1 MGLRIGAVTFG
12 GLSSGIDTD
21 EIISQLVELQ
31 RRPVT
36 LLEGRKADFEE
47 KLSILQDLSGRV
59 RTLQSRLRALDNM
72 NLLGTDRSFDEEFKK
87 YTATSS
93 DTDILTATAGGSA
106 QPGTLT
112 VEVTQL
118 AANSR
123 HVSQGYTEKTSE
135 VSTGTLSIT
144 VGGTQT
150 DITID
155 SSNNTVEG
163 LAQAVNDS
171 GADVRAYLL
180 NDGQADPYRIV
191 VEGTKTGAAYDVVV
205 DTSGLAPPQ
214 TRPSFSE
221 TQNAVNAMLTLDP
234 GPNGIDVESST
245 NIFTDVIEG
254 LTLEAVSTA
263 IGNPVSIQVK
273 EDEDAIVSAIQ
284 DLVGAYNDVATLIQE
299 QAEVD
304 PETNRGG
311 PLIGD
316 TTLVSL
322 QRQLSSIVVSVIGE
336 GGIVAAAQI
345 GLSTDTEGKLSLDE
359 DKLREELSSSI
370 DDVASF
376 FSGAGSFAD
385 QLRAVAD
392 TYVDPVDGLL
402 VSRIE
407 GTNSTISDLDS
418 QIERAEDRLE
428 TFEENLVRQFAA
440 LESAI
445 SGFQQQS
452 LFLNQ
457 FLLTLTA

>member
-21 EIISQLVELQ
+21 EIITKLVELQ

-36 LLEGRKADFEE
+36 LLEDRKTDFEE
-47 KLSILQDLSGRV
+47 KLSILQDLATRV
-59 RTLQSRLRALDNM
+59 RTLQTRLRALDNM
-72 NLLGTDRSFDEEFKK
+72 NILGTDRSFDEEFKK
-87 YTATSS
+87 YTTTSG
-93 DTDILTATAGGSA
+93 DTDIITATATSSA

-112 VEVTQL
+112 VEVTNL

-135 VSTGTLSIT
+135 VSTGTFSIT
-144 VGGTQT
+144 VDGTQT

-163 LAQAVNDS
+163 FIQAVNDS
-171 GADVRAYLL
+171 GADVRAFVL

-191 VEGTKTGAAYDVVV
+191 IEGTKTGEDYVVTL

-214 TRPSFSE
+214 TRPSFDL
-221 TQNAVNAMLTLDP
+221 TQNAENAMLTLDP

-254 LTLEAVSTA
+254 LTLEAISEAVGTNVA
-263 IGNPVSIQVK
+263 IQVK

-284 DLVGAYNDVATLIQE
+284 DLVGAYNDIATLIQE

-304 PETNRGG
+304 PKTNRGG

-316 TTLVSL
+316 TTLVGL
-322 QRQLSSIVVSVIGE
+322 QRQLSSILVGVIGE

-345 GLSTDTEGKLSLDE
+345 GLSTDAEGKLSLDE
-359 DKLREELSSSI
+359 DKLREKLSSSL

-376 FSGAGSFAD
+376 FSGSGSFTD

-392 TYVDPVDGLL
+392 TYLKPVTGLL
-402 VSRIE
+402 VTRIDGTSR
-407 GTNSTISDLDS
+407 SISDFED
-418 QIERAEDRLE
+418 QIERAEDRLD

-457 FLLTLTA
+457 FLLMLTA